1 MVVRFVFV
9 IRAVPV
15 CARAPRVCP
24 VCVPA
29 PPGVFRPG
37 HTRDYHVGSDPMPK
51 RPRTKGIRDI
61 HAERVPAHGNTVDAL
76 GWKTDLYD
84 NSPILRCNP
93 PITYVMIQ

>member
-1 MVVRFVFV
+1 
-9 IRAVPV
+9 
-15 CARAPRVCP
+15 
-24 VCVPA
+24 
-29 PPGVFRPG
+29 
-37 HTRDYHVGSDPMPK
+37 MPK